1 MVAFQPP
8 VYGRKARMTAVFS
21 GGTIVANQGLLKAFY
36 KHYSSGLD
44 FVKVLINIL
53 VVGSFHNGTINLCIS
68 LCLILFENPIFQWKS

>member
-36 KHYSSGLD
+36 KHHSTGLD
-44 FVKVLINIL
+44 FVKIHINIL
-53 VVGSFHNGTINLCIS
+53 VGGAFNNQS
-68 LCLILFENPIFQWKS
+68 LYFCDLV

>member
-36 KHYSSGLD
+36 KHHSTGLD

-53 VVGSFHNGTINLCIS
+53 RCVSYNVNVIMNLRIS
-68 LCLILFENPIFQWKS
+68 V

>member
-36 KHYSSGLD
+36 KHHSTGLD

-53 VVGSFHNGTINLCIS
+53 VGFTMSQSIFVFLCDLFKNS
-68 LCLILFENPIFQWKS
+68 LFQWKS

>member
-36 KHYSSGLD
+36 KHHSTGLD

-53 VVGSFHNGTINLCIS
+53 RCVSYNVNVIMNLCIS
-68 LCLILFENPIFQWKS
+68 V

>member
-36 KHYSSGLD
+36 KHHSSGLD

-53 VVGSFHNGTINLCIS
+53 VGFTMSQSIFVFLCV
-68 LCLILFENPIFQWKS
+68 

>member
-36 KHYSSGLD
+36 KHHSTGLD

-53 VVGSFHNGTINLCIS
+53 VGDTFHNVIREGTKK
-68 LCLILFENPIFQWKS
+68 KSTFF